1 MEKKIAIVTGGAAGI
16 GQGTCEVLKENNY
29 KVVISDIDETA
40 GMATAKTLIEEGGE
54 AIFHKADVSKFEEV
68 KSLIEKAVD
77 QYGKLDLMVNNA
89 GIGANEFQR
98 TADHSLDDWD
108 KIVAVNQSGVFYGM
122 KLALGQMMKQGS
134 GNIVNVASLAGIKG
148 SGTGLAYS
156 ASKFAV
162 VGMTKSAAWEYAS
175 KNIRI
180 NCVCPAFTETQLV
193 NNSMLGIPEVKAKL
207 MKSIPMK
214 RFAEPEEIAQ
224 AIYWLAS
231 DQSSFVTGHAL
242 VLDGGVL

>member
-1 MEKKIAIVTGGAAGI
+1 MEQKTAIVTGGAAGI
-16 GQGTCEVLKENNY
+16 GKATCQLLIENQY
-29 KVVISDIDETA
+29 KVVVSDIDETA
-40 GMATAKTLIEEGGE
+40 GMATVKELQDEGGT
-54 AIFHKADVSKFEEV
+54 AIFYKADVSKFEEV
-68 KSLIEKAVD
+68 KSLIEMGVE
-77 QYGKLDLMVNNA
+77 QFGRLDLIVNNA
-89 GIGANEFQR
+89 GIGAQKFER
-98 TADHSLDDWD
+98 TAEHSLEDWD

-122 KLALGQMMKQGS
+122 KIALGQMMKQGY

-162 VGMTKSAAWEYAS
+162 VGMTKSAAWEYAA

-193 NNSMLGIPEVKAKL
+193 NDSVLGVPEVKAKL
-207 MKSIPMK
+207 IKSIPMK
-214 RFAEPEEIAQ
+214 RFADPKEIAQ